1 MSKVHTMNCFF
12 RIWKAPRFTCCSS
25 SNKFSQVPFTVQAEL
40 RRIAW
45 NALVSHEHDILKLLE
60 DVLAQQDSLKPQ
72 EKMAVWASLWQ
83 LILMYRDL
91 VMAHDGYFSRNP
103 NATRDQNIG
112 KTL

>member
-1 MSKVHTMNCFF
+1 
-12 RIWKAPRFTCCSS
+12 
-25 SNKFSQVPFTVQAEL
+25 
-40 RRIAW
+40 
-45 NALVSHEHDILKLLE
+45 VSHEHDILKLLE
-60 DVLAQQDSLKPQ
+60 DVLAQQDSLKAQ